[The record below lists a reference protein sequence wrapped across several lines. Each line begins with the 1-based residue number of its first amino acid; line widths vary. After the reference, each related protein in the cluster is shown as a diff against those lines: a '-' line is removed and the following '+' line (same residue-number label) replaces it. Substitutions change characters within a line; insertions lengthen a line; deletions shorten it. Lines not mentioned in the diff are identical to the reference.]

1 MHPDI
6 AILRFFAGQPHW
18 LFPVAM
24 TLTWIGSFGGVWL
37 VLGLVATFLRQGEQR
52 RLGIAI
58 LLALLL
64 VLLVV
69 DLALK
74 PLVGRPRPFLVLGR
88 GILLGP
94 VPGGASFP
102 SGHSAA
108 AFAGAGVF
116 GRWGRKAAILGYVY
130 AAAVGWSRL
139 YLGAHWPSDVAA
151 GALVGLALSQLALFL
166 VARFLSGAVKPGG
179 AV

>member
-24 TLTWIGSFGGVWL
+24 GLTWLGSFGGVWL
-37 VLGLVATFLRQGEQR
+37 ILGLVKLFFRKGEER
-52 RLGIAI
+52 RVGITL

-64 VLLVV
+64 VLIVV
-69 DLALK
+69 DLVLK
-74 PLVGRPRPFLVLGR
+74 PVIGRPRPFLVLGR

-102 SGHSAA
+102 SGHSSA
-108 AFAGAGVF
+108 AFAGAAVWGRH
-116 GRWGRKAAILGYVY
+116 GRWGTYLGYVY
-130 AAAVGWSRL
+130 AAAVAWSRL
-139 YLGAHWPSDVAA
+139 YLGAHWPSDVLA
-151 GALVGLALSQLALFL
+151 GLIVGLLLAWLARIL
-166 VARFLSGAVKPGG
+166 AARFLPGESHSGG

>member
-6 AILRFFAGQPHW
+6 AILRFFAGQPHG

-24 TLTWIGSFGGVWL
+24 GLTWIGSFGGVWL
-37 VLGLVATFLRQGEQR
+37 VLGAVAILRRGKTR
-52 RLGIAI
+52 RLGAA
-58 LLALLL
+58 LMVALLL

-88 GILLGP
+88 SLLLGP

-108 AFAGAGVF
+108 AFAGAGV
-116 GRWGRKAAILGYVY
+116 WGRQGRPGKILGYLY
-130 AAAVGWSRL
+130 ALAVGWSRL
-139 YLGAHWPSDVAA
+139 YLGAHWPSDVIA
-151 GALVGLALSQLALFL
+151 GALIGFLLSYLAVFLA
-166 VARFLSGAVKPGG
+166 ARFLPGEFQSGG

>member
-6 AILRFFAGQPHW
+6 TILRFFAGSPAW

-24 TLTWIGSFGGVWL
+24 GLTWLGSFGGVWL
-37 VLGLVATFLRQGEQR
+37 ILGLLGLLRRGEPR
-52 RLGIAI
+52 RTGSTLLIALI
-58 LLALLL
+58 L
-64 VLLVV
+64 VLIVV

-108 AFAGAGVF
+108 AFAGAGV
-116 GRWGRKAAILGYVY
+116 WGRLKRPLAALGWVY
-130 AAAVGWSRL
+130 AVLVAWSRL
-139 YLGAHWPSDVAA
+139 YLGSHWPSDVLA
-151 GALVGLALSQLALFL
+151 GAIIGYLIALLAEFLA
-166 VARFLSGAVKPGG
+166 ARFLPGESHSGGIV
-179 AV
+179 

>member
-6 AILRFFAGQPHW
+6 TVLRFFAGQPHW
-18 LFPVAM
+18 LLPLAM
-24 TLTWIGSFGGVWL
+24 GLTSIGSFGGVWL
-37 VLGLVATFLRQGEQR
+37 LLGAALLLRRGDGR
-52 RLGIAI
+52 RLGVTI

-69 DLALK
+69 DLVLK

-88 GILLGP
+88 AILLGP

-108 AFAGAGVF
+108 AFAGAGTWGGQ
-116 GRWGRKAAILGYVY
+116 GRRGTILGYVY

-139 YLGAHWPSDVAA
+139 YLGAHWPSDVVA
-151 GALVGLALSQLALFL
+151 GAVIGILLASL
-166 VARFLSGAVKPGG
+166 ARFLAARFMPGESQSGG

>member
-24 TLTWIGSFGGVWL
+24 GLTWIGSFGGVWL
-37 VLGLVATFLRQGEQR
+37 LLGVWKLLRKGEGR
-52 RLGIAI
+52 RVGITI

-64 VLLVV
+64 VLIVV
-69 DLALK
+69 DFALK
-74 PLVGRPRPFLVLGR
+74 PIIGRPRPFLVLGR
-88 GILLGP
+88 SILLGP

-108 AFAGAGVF
+108 AFAGAGTWGRA
-116 GRWGRKAAILGYVY
+116 GRWGTVLGYVY
-130 AAAVGWSRL
+130 AAAVAWSRL
-139 YLGAHWPSDVAA
+139 YLGAHWPSDVVA
-151 GALVGLALSQLALFL
+151 GAIVGLLLAWLARIL
-166 VARFLSGAVKPGG
+166 AARFLPGESHSGG